1 MDDVRIEQDEPQ
13 RSRRRVVAVVALV
26 TAAVLV
32 TGLVVALVA
41 GDDDGGPADDL
52 PSPRSITRDGV
63 TYDVG
68 LTVPAA
74 ATLDPASPR
83 EVTVYVFAAE
93 NPEQPECSM
102 LRPQARLVEETS
114 TAVRI
119 ATYAYWVQAEED
131 EPVFCSFTG
140 EPGADYRAMTL
151 TLDEPLGGRRIVDE
165 KSGEDIGHLDPDYV
179 PTPAWVPR
187 GFTPQLLDPMLAP
200 FSGFT
205 PEGGFRVS
213 RMFVRGRDA
222 SIDVDVRTSTGCCE
236 TGDVVSHDD
245 VGGHEATIAEDAHHR
260 CVSWSPLP
268 GIVTDVCS
276 AGTLLSADELLRV
289 ARSVPEP
296 ERVQPE

>member
-13 RSRRRVVAVVALV
+13 RSRRRVVAVVALL

-41 GDDDGGPADDL
+41 GDDHDGGPADDL

-83 EVTVYVFAAE
+83 QVTVYVFAAE
-93 NPEQPECSM
+93 NPEQPECSTI
-102 LRPQARLVEETS
+102 RPQARLVEETS
-114 TAVRI
+114 AAVRI

-131 EPVFCSFTG
+131 EPALCSFTG

-179 PTPAWVPR
+179 PTPAWVPA
-187 GFTPQLLDPMLAP
+187 GFRPRADNAMFDA
-200 FSGFT
+200 FRGFT
-205 PEGGFRVS
+205 PEGSFIALS
-213 RMFVRGRDA
+213 QFDRGRGTYLE
-222 SIDVDVRTSTGCCE
+222 VEVRSATAWRESDGKVLAT
-236 TGDVVSHDD
+236 DD
-245 VGGHEATIAEDAHHR
+245 VGDHEATVTEDEHQR
-260 CVSWSPLP
+260 CVTWTPRPGLLAQVCSQGESLLP
-268 GIVTDVCS
+268 G
-276 AGTLLSADELLRV
+276 DELLRV
-289 ARSVPEP
+289 ARSVP
-296 ERVQPE
+296 QPE